1 MSMRVAK
8 LQHNVAFKG
17 LKFNEDATNKDPEL
31 TKKLA
36 TDKELSAIVGKTNV
50 NVDRQF
56 SGGYIITK
64 KSGLFGLNKKEA
76 FAYGKSV
83 SFENIAKEIKNLFKK

>member
-8 LQHNVAFKG
+8 LQNNVAFKG
-17 LKFNEDATNKDPEL
+17 LKFNEDAIAKDGEL

-36 TDKELSAIVGKTNV
+36 TDKELSAIVGKATV

-64 KSGLFGLNKKEA
+64 KSLFGLLKKEA
-76 FAYGKSV
+76 YAYGQAV
-83 SFENIAKEIKNLFKK
+83 SFENIAKEIKGLFKK